1 MHTAPRAQHDRPIL
15 RHCGDGGLD
24 RESAS
29 ALSGGVTLGALRRI
43 VVLTVFAVALGG
55 CGSAAAAGTPIL
67 FGISGGNIAP
77 YRVSIER
84 TGIVKIRPSLGLHPR
99 RRLAP
104 ARVRQLRSE
113 IRQAHLESRR
123 CSGVLPDIASRY
135 IRVGSRT
142 VTVHGGCERAFT
154 RVWNDLTSAVGY
166 P

>member
-1 MHTAPRAQHDRPIL
+1 VHTAPRAQHDRPIL

-29 ALSGGVTLGALRRI
+29 AISADVTLRALRRI
-43 VVLTVFAVALGG
+43 VVLTVFAAALSG
-55 CGSAAAAGTPIL
+55 CGAAAAAGTSIV

-77 YRVSIER
+77 YRVSIQP
-84 TGIVKIRPSLGLHPR
+84 TGIVKIRASLGSHR

-104 ARVRQLRSE
+104 ARVRRLRSE

-142 VTVHGGCERAFT
+142 VTVHGGCERAFN